1 MKVGERTI
9 GGAAL
14 VFAILA
20 PALVSTPIM
29 SAYFVG
35 TILTQALFLG
45 IAAASLIFLSAYG
58 GMVSLSQIAIFG
70 IAGFALGN
78 AVTNGNSKGLNLG
91 WNPWWG
97 VLLGIV
103 IATAIAFLLGALA
116 SRSAGIYFLM
126 ITLTYAVIANTFF
139 GANLSLS
146 GFGGISG
153 IKTPGLVGD
162 VNAHPNRLY
171 YAALVVAVLVY
182 LGLRYLVR
190 TPFGLAL
197 QGVRDDPIRMGSL
210 GYNVPVHRTLAFGV
224 AGLRRRARGRALR
237 VVERPY
243 RSRVDQHRRGDRL
256 AGDLRDRRPLP
267 PRGRV
272 GGRVAFVVI
281 QNYVRTDDLPVVGGT
296 FHTLIGVV
304 FLVIVLVSPGG
315 LMGIWDS
322 LTRRAVRRRS
332 ILRSFPAPARRRASM
347 AGMQAAPTGER
358 RTPTTPTLHGATS
371 RDEVV

>member
-1 MKVGERTI
+1 VSPASIRIGERTI

-14 VFAILA
+14 LFAVLA
-20 PALVSTPIM
+20 PVLVSTPLM
-29 SAYFVG
+29 SAYFVN

-58 GMVSLSQIAIFG
+58 GMVSLSQVAIFG

-97 VLLGIV
+97 VLLGIAV
-103 IATAIAFLLGALA
+103 ATLIAFLLGALA

-153 IKTPGLVGD
+153 IKAPGLVGD

-171 YAALVVAVLVY
+171 YVALVVAVFVY
-182 LGLRYLVR
+182 LALRYLVR

-210 GYNVPVHRTLAFGV
+210 GYNVAVHRTVAFGV
-224 AGLRRRARGRALR
+224 AGFVAALGG
-237 VVERPY
+237 VLFVWWNGHIDPASINIGAAIDLLVICVIGGLY
-243 RSRVDQHRRGDRL
+243 RLEG
-256 AGDLRDRRPLP
+256 AW
-267 PRGRV
+267 V
-272 GGRVAFVVI
+272 GAIAFVAI

-304 FLVIVLVSPGG
+304 FLLIVLVSPGG

-322 LTRRAVRRRS
+322 LMRRVARPSVAVAAE
-332 ILRSFPAPARRRASM
+332 PGASASTEGGH
-347 AGMQAAPTGER
+347 AGRTG
-358 RTPTTPTLHGATS
+358 G
-371 RDEVV
+371 

>member
-1 MKVGERTI
+1 MRSPSLVHGVERGI
-9 GGAAL
+9 GVAVL
-14 VFAILA
+14 LFAIVA
-20 PALVSTPIM
+20 PALVSTPFV

-35 TILTQALFLG
+35 TILTQSLFLG

-78 AVTNGNSKGLNLG
+78 VVTNGNSKGLNLG

-97 VLLGIV
+97 VLLGLA
-103 IATAIAFLLGALA
+103 IATVIAFLLGALA

-153 IKTPGLVGD
+153 IKAPGLVGD

-171 YAALVVAVLVY
+171 YAALVVAVVVY
-182 LGLRYLVR
+182 AALRYLVK

-210 GYNVPVHRTLAFGV
+210 GYSVALHRTMAFGIAGFV
-224 AGLRRRARGRALR
+224 AALGGVLFVWWNGHIDPASINIGAAIDLLVICVIGGL
-237 VVERPY
+237 Y
-243 RSRVDQHRRGDRL
+243 RLEG
-256 AGDLRDRRPLP
+256 AW
-267 PRGRV
+267 V
-272 GGRVAFVVI
+272 GAIAFVAI
-281 QNYVRTDDLPVVGGT
+281 QNYVRTGYLPVVGGT
-296 FHTLIGVV
+296 FHPLIGVI
-304 FLVIVLVSPGG
+304 FLLIVLVSPGG
-315 LMGIWDS
+315 LMGLWDS
-322 LTRRAVRRRS
+322 LVKRAVRPQPT
-332 ILRSFPAPARRRASM
+332 PAAAS
-347 AGMQAAPTGER
+347 AAPTDAGAEGER
-358 RTPTTPTLHGATS
+358 GRNGVL
-371 RDEVV
+371 

>member
-1 MKVGERTI
+1 MSPTSIRIGERTI
-9 GGAAL
+9 GGATL
-14 VFAILA
+14 LFAILA

-29 SAYFVG
+29 SAYFVN

-45 IAAASLIFLSAYG
+45 VAAASLIFLSAYG
-58 GMVSLSQIAIFG
+58 GMVSLSQVAIFG
-70 IAGFALGN
+70 IAGFVLGN

-97 VLLGIV
+97 VLLGIA

-153 IKTPGLVGD
+153 IRAPGIVGD

-182 LGLRYLVR
+182 LALRYLVR

-224 AGLRRRARGRALR
+224 AGFVAALGG
-237 VVERPY
+237 VLFVWWNGHIDPASINIGAAIDLLVICVIGGLY
-243 RSRVDQHRRGDRL
+243 RLEG
-256 AGDLRDRRPLP
+256 AW
-267 PRGRV
+267 V
-272 GGRVAFVVI
+272 GAIAFVVI

-304 FLVIVLVSPGG
+304 FLLIVLVSPGG
-315 LMGIWDS
+315 LMGIWET
-322 LTRRAVRRRS
+322 LVHR
-332 ILRSFPAPARRRASM
+332 IARP
-347 AGMQAAPTGER
+347 QAAAAADAGASVSPEGGHAG
-358 RTPTTPTLHGATS
+358 RTDG
-371 RDEVV
+371 

>member
-1 MKVGERTI
+1 MRSVNLRHGVEWTI

-14 VFAILA
+14 VFAVLA

-45 IAAASLIFLSAYG
+45 IAASSLIFLSAYG
-58 GMVSLSQIAIFG
+58 GMVSLAQVAIFG

-103 IATAIAFLLGALA
+103 VATLVAFLLGALA

-153 IKTPGLVGD
+153 IKAPDLVGD
-162 VNAHPNRLY
+162 VNVHPNRLY

-182 LGLRYLVR
+182 AALRYLVR

-210 GYNVPVHRTLAFGV
+210 GYDVPVHRTMAFGV
-224 AGLRRRARGRALR
+224 AGFVAALGG
-237 VVERPY
+237 VLFVWWNGHIDPASINIGAAIDLLVICVIGGLY
-243 RSRVDQHRRGDRL
+243 RLEG
-256 AGDLRDRRPLP
+256 AW
-267 PRGRV
+267 V
-272 GGRVAFVVI
+272 GALAFVVI

-296 FHTLIGVV
+296 FHTLIGVI
-304 FLVIVLVSPGG
+304 FLLIVLVSPGG
-315 LMGIWDS
+315 LMGIWD
-322 LTRRAVRRRS
+322 LLIRRVTQPRS
-332 ILRSFPAPARRRASM
+332 DQTPAPTQVSASP
-347 AGMQAAPTGER
+347 GP
-358 RTPTTPTLHGATS
+358 GATG
-371 RDEVV
+371 RTDG